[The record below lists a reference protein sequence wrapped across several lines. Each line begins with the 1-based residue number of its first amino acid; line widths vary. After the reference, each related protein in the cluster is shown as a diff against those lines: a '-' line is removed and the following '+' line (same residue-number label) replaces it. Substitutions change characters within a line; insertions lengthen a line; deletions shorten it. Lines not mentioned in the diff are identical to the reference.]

1 MRTTT
6 DGFWERHISMGSWME
21 KPWMKANLKELSYP
35 KIIDWTVVNGK
46 PNLDRRNATT
56 IIAL

>member
-1 MRTTT
+1 
-6 DGFWERHISMGSWME
+6 MGSWME